1 MASATPWSA
10 LRLPQKKADCLLSYA
25 VIDVVT
31 LQWVYLGLLC
41 AFTISLALMLQFTS
55 ISALRYWIGANV
67 LSGVAFILFNSRSEI
82 VINDFAFLVP
92 NVLILISAGLKVLA
106 LCPGSDRPRYLALM
120 AGWISLFV
128 VFYKVVDDAGLVA
141 VRLAT
146 SMIGLA
152 VLTAMIA
159 SAVRR
164 NPRWR
169 GLWGRN
175 LLIIAVWI
183 GTMTLLFNAGLAL
196 IGRAD
201 FAYFSQGAPQ
211 SANVGHT
218 LIQLIIVHVAFIG
231 MVLGRQYRVA
241 SRAENRRAT
250 LIRRRREAEAL
261 AHERQSLLQILMHE
275 VRQPLNNALASLQE
289 ITRRIE
295 PQQYADSGLAEPL
308 EHLNET
314 IDDVVLA
321 LSNAI
326 LGASLI
332 ERRAEQ
338 KLVSVDLPA
347 IANLALGDCSA
358 RDQQRVQLTGGDRPL
373 FIQGDPVLLR
383 LAFRN
388 LLDNAIKF
396 SPPDTQI
403 GAALRVDENRLAI
416 VFEVRNLTST
426 PLNPN
431 ASLFRRGARG
441 RTRIE
446 GSGLGLFIVRE
457 VAEIHG
463 GTAEASLADDGHVCF
478 GLTIPG

>member
-1 MASATPWSA
+1 M
-10 LRLPQKKADCLLSYA
+10 LSVA
-25 VIDVVT
+25 VFDVAT

-41 AFTISLALMLQFTS
+41 AFTISLVLMLQFTS
-55 ISALRYWIGANV
+55 IAGLRYWICANV
-67 LSGVAFILFNSRSEI
+67 LSAIAFILFNSRSEI
-82 VINDFAFLVP
+82 AANDFAFLVP
-92 NVLILISAGLKVLA
+92 NVLILFSAGLKVLA
-106 LCPGSDRPRYLALM
+106 LCPGSERRKYFGLIVV
-120 AGWISLFV
+120 WIGLFIV
-128 VFYKVVDDAGLVA
+128 AYKIADDAGLVA
-141 VRLAT
+141 IRLAI

-152 VLTAMIA
+152 AITAMIA
-159 SAVRR
+159 NAVWS

-175 LLIIAVWI
+175 LLIIAVWF
-183 GTMTLLFNAGLAL
+183 GTLTLLFNAVLAL

-218 LIQLIIVHVAFIG
+218 LVQLIIVHVAFIG

-241 SRAENRRAT
+241 SRAENRRTT
-250 LIRRRREAEAL
+250 LIRRRQEAEAL

-295 PQQYADSGLAEPL
+295 PQEFAESGLAEPL

-338 KLVSVDLPA
+338 KMVSVDLPT

-358 RDQQRVQLTGGDRPL
+358 REQPRVKLTGCDRSV
-373 FIQGDPVLLR
+373 FVQGDPVLLR

-396 SPPDTQI
+396 SPSDTQI
-403 GAALRVDENRLAI
+403 GAAVRVDENRLAI
-416 VFEVRNLTST
+416 VFEVCNLSST
-426 PLNPN
+426 PFKPEV
-431 ASLFRRGARG
+431 SLFGRGVRG

-463 GTAEASLADDGHVCF
+463 GTAEASSADDGQVCF
-478 GLTIPG
+478 GLSIPG

>member
-1 MASATPWSA
+1 
-10 LRLPQKKADCLLSYA
+10 
-25 VIDVVT
+25 
-31 LQWVYLGLLC
+31 
-41 AFTISLALMLQFTS
+41 
-55 ISALRYWIGANV
+55 
-67 LSGVAFILFNSRSEI
+67 
-82 VINDFAFLVP
+82 
-92 NVLILISAGLKVLA
+92 
-106 LCPGSDRPRYLALM
+106 
-120 AGWISLFV
+120 
-128 VFYKVVDDAGLVA
+128 
-141 VRLAT
+141 
-146 SMIGLA
+146 
-152 VLTAMIA
+152 
-159 SAVRR
+159 
-164 NPRWR
+164 
-169 GLWGRN
+169 
-175 LLIIAVWI
+175 
-183 GTMTLLFNAGLAL
+183 
-196 IGRAD
+196 
-201 FAYFSQGAPQ
+201 
-211 SANVGHT
+211 VGHT

-295 PQQYADSGLAEPL
+295 PQQYAGSGLAEPL

-431 ASLFRRGARG
+431 ASLFRRDARG